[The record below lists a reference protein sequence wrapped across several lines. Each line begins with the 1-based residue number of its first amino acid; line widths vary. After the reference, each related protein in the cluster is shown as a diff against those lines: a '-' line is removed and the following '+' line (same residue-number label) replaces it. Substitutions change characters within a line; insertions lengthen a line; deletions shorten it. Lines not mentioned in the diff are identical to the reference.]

1 MIVAL
6 LMSLFATGDLQAQ
19 QIHRPQRI
27 QEAPQVQV
35 IGAKAIGAYLATPE
49 GQINLYFCEDSID
62 TKIVGATRALMVFE
76 CLHEAI
82 QDSKG

>member
-27 QEAPQVQV
+27 QQDVQV
-35 IGAKAIGAYLATPE
+35 IGARTIGAYLATPE

>member
-6 LMSLFATGDLQAQ
+6 VMSLFATGDLQAQ
-19 QIHRPQRI
+19 EVQQD
-27 QEAPQVQV
+27 PQVQV

-62 TKIVGATRALMVFE
+62 PKIVGATRALMVYD

-82 QDSKG
+82 QDSTG

>member
-19 QIHRPQRI
+19 
-27 QEAPQVQV
+27 EAQQDPQVQV
-35 IGAKAIGAYLATPE
+35 IGAKAIGAYLDTPE
-49 GQINLYFCEDSID
+49 GQATLYFCEDSID
-62 TKIVGATRALMVFE
+62 PKIVGATRALMVYE

-82 QDSKG
+82 EDSKG

>member
-1 MIVAL
+1 MILAL
-6 LMSLFATGDLQAQ
+6 VMSLFATGDLQAQ
-19 QIHRPQRI
+19 
-27 QEAPQVQV
+27 EAQQPPQVQV